1 MSASASLSMCKEQLR
16 IEQLRIEQLRS
27 NELIRLGIKRNEE
40 LAQDNEQ
47 LRIENDQLRATI
59 IRQRTAIR
67 VMRQTIN
74 GSKG

>member
-1 MSASASLSMCKEQLR
+1 MCK
-16 IEQLRIEQLRS
+16 EQLRIEQLRS

-47 LRIENDQLRATI
+47 LRIENDQLRIENDQLRATI
-59 IRQRTAIR
+59 IRQHTAIR